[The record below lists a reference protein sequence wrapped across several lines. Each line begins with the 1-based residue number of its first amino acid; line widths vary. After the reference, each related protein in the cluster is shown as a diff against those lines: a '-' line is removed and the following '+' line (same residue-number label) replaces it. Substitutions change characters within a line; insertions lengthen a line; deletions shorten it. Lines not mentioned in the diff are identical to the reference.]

1 MSFLDTTHNT
11 TNAIDYTL
19 YARRNTSAT
28 GSVNVGGSSIQAQVI
43 LMEIA
48 A

>member
-1 MSFLDTTHNT
+1 MDTTHNT
-11 TNAIDYTL
+11 TNAIDYTF